1 MTGTQ
6 LQTEQEQ
13 LDRQPLRMP
22 FEEYLH
28 WLDED
33 TRAEWADGEV
43 IELMPVT
50 WLHQICTNFI
60 FKLIDY
66 WASENDLGVAN
77 TAPFPIKLEL
87 SDGKIRGRE
96 PDILFI
102 AKANLGRLQETY
114 FDGAPDLIV
123 EIISRESRRRDRGE
137 KYYEYEAAGVKEYW
151 LIDYERKKA
160 EFYQLQP
167 DGTYEMVLPENGV
180 YHSKVLTGFWLK
192 VEWLWQDTPPR
203 LQETLQAWGLI

>member
-1 MTGTQ
+1 MFTLPERLRKPCHTYSEGKLIMTGTQ

-13 LDRQPLRMP
+13 LDRQSLRMS

-33 TRAEWADGEV
+33 TRAEWADREV
-43 IELMPVT
+43 IELVPVT

-66 WASENDLGVAN
+66 WASEKDLGIAN

-87 SDGKIRGRE
+87 PDGKIRGRE

-102 AKANLGRLQETY
+102 AKASLDRLQETY
-114 FDGAPDLIV
+114 FDGAPDFIV
-123 EIISRESRRRDRGE
+123 EIISKESRRRDRGE
-137 KYYEYEAAGVKEYW
+137 KYYKYEAA
-151 LIDYERKKA
+151 
-160 EFYQLQP
+160 
-167 DGTYEMVLPENGV
+167 
-180 YHSKVLTGFWLK
+180 
-192 VEWLWQDTPPR
+192 
-203 LQETLQAWGLI
+203 